1 MAITNHTKIIFTRR
15 SKQELKNK
23 VMVNDIMVTRSVLLN
38 ASPERVWEA
47 LTHPGMTK
55 QYLYNCEVTS
65 EWEPGSTLRWTGAY
79 QGRKVDEEGRILDIV
94 PGRMIK
100 YSGFDKLA
108 AGDISRDGNIY
119 ITHEIIPHGRQ
130 TKLLTTLEHFEGDET
145 RAEYAAQQWDF
156 EIMPRL
162 QTLVETTL

>member
-1 MAITNHTKIIFTRR
+1 MI
-15 SKQELKNK
+15 
-23 VMVNDIMVTRSVLLN
+23 NDIMVTRSVLLN

-47 LTHPGMTK
+47 LTHPGMTR
-55 QYLYNCEVTS
+55 QYLYNCEVCCD
-65 EWEPGSTLRWTGAY
+65 WKRGSSLRWSGTY
-79 QGRKVDEEGRILDIV
+79 QGRKVDEEGKIIDII

-100 YSGFDKLA
+100 YSGFDKLLQEDVSSD
-108 AGDISRDGNIY
+108 GDFY
-119 ITHEIIPHGRQ
+119 VTHEIIPHGTQ

>member
-1 MAITNHTKIIFTRR
+1 
-15 SKQELKNK
+15 
-23 VMVNDIMVTRSVLLN
+23 MVNDIMVTRSVLLN
-38 ASPERVWEA
+38 ATPERVWEA

-55 QYLYNCEVTS
+55 QYFYNCEVNC
-65 EWEPGSTLRWTGAY
+65 EWQPGSTLKWTGNY
-79 QGRKVDEEGRILDIV
+79 QGRDLKAEGKIIDIV
-94 PGRMIK
+94 PGKLIK
-100 YSGFDKLA
+100 YSGFDRLVEGDMSRQ
-108 AGDISRDGNIY
+108 GDIH
-119 ITHEIIPHGRQ
+119 ITHEIIPHGGK

>member
-1 MAITNHTKIIFTRR
+1 
-15 SKQELKNK
+15 
-23 VMVNDIMVTRSVLLN
+23 MVTRSVLLN

-55 QYLYNCEVTS
+55 QYLYNCEVMS
-65 EWEPGSTLRWTGAY
+65 EWEPGSTLHWTGTY
-79 QGRKVDEEGRILDIV
+79 RGRKVNEEGRILDIV

>member
-1 MAITNHTKIIFTRR
+1 
-15 SKQELKNK
+15 
-23 VMVNDIMVTRSVLLN
+23 MVNDIMVTRSVLLN

-55 QYLYNCEVTS
+55 QYLYNCEVNCD
-65 EWEPGSTLRWTGAY
+65 WKPGSSLRWTGNY
-79 QGRKVDEEGRILDIV
+79 QGRKVDQEGKILDII

-108 AGDISRDGNIY
+108 EGDISREGNIY
-119 ITHEIIPHGRQ
+119 ITHEIVPHGRQ

>member
-1 MAITNHTKIIFTRR
+1 
-15 SKQELKNK
+15 
-23 VMVNDIMVTRSVLLN
+23 MVTRSVLLN

-55 QYLYNCEVTS
+55 QYLYNCEVACD
-65 EWEPGSTLRWTGAY
+65 WKRGSSVRWTGTY
-79 QGRKVDEEGRILDIV
+79 HGREVDQEGRILDII

-108 AGDISRDGNIY
+108 EGDISREGNIY
-119 ITHEIIPHGRQ
+119 ITHEIVPHGRQ